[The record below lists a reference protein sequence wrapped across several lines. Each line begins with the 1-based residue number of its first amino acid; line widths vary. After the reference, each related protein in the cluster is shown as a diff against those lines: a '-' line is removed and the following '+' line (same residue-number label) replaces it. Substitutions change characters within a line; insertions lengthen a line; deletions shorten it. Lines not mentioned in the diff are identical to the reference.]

1 MLKRVNKEQ
10 ICCPVVFF
18 EEIWGGKYP
27 AGPRASCL
35 MIHPPCLLTNT
46 SSGCSWVN
54 PRVAMSRNFT
64 FSSRVDG
71 LEPSMTNTTPWFPYP
86 NMPISLDVAK
96 LLFAPRSYNS
106 ISLNFLPMLTL
117 PTVTKSFAIFIN

>member
-35 MIHPPCLLTNT
+35 KNFMQTLFHPSKKSKKWLSILN
-46 SSGCSWVN
+46 
-54 PRVAMSRNFT
+54 
-64 FSSRVDG
+64 VD
-71 LEPSMTNTTPWFPYP
+71 LKVEEFP
-86 NMPISLDVAK
+86 IIK
-96 LLFAPRSYNS
+96 K
-106 ISLNFLPMLTL
+106 ITL
-117 PTVTKSFAIFIN
+117 SVLA

>member
-35 MIHPPCLLTNT
+35 RIGFKFEIVFARHLLKELTV
-46 SSGCSWVN
+46 GI
-54 PRVAMSRNFT
+54 
-64 FSSRVDG
+64 FSKQYGTIVFHFV
-71 LEPSMTNTTPWFPYP
+71 FP
-86 NMPISLDVAK
+86 
-96 LLFAPRSYNS
+96 
-106 ISLNFLPMLTL
+106 
-117 PTVTKSFAIFIN
+117 